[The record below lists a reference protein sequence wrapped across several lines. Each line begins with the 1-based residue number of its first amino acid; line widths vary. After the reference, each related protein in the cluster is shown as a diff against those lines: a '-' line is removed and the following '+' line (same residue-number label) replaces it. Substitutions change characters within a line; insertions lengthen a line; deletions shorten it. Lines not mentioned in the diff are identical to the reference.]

1 MEKVVVLFSR
11 EGCHLC
17 ERAEDFV
24 KSYFPE
30 CLVLNVDSDEET
42 SRLYGARVPVLVIE
56 GKAVLEGNFVEA
68 ELLRLA
74 QATTSQDE
82 YHGHLNH
89 E

>member
-17 ERAEDFV
+17 ERAEDLV

-30 CLVLNVDSDEET
+30 CLVVNVDADEET
-42 SRLYGARVPVLVIE
+42 SRLYGVRVPVLVIE
-56 GKAVLEGNFVEA
+56 GKAILEGNFVEA
-68 ELLRLA
+68 EVLRLA
-74 QATTSQDE
+74 QEITSQDE
-82 YHGHLNH
+82 YHGHSNR